1 MKKILFNLIV
11 IVIGLILVS
20 FSPAQAK
27 FPVHPINVIVYLKPG
42 GAGDVFVRRFE
53 KIAAKYTDAKF
64 VVFNKT
70 GAGGLVAMQY
80 IVSGKPDGYNLAYVT
95 KSNIAKFAEADAK
108 IKIDDLDWLAM
119 LVSDPESLIVNKNSP
134 IRTLD
139 QIIADAKAKKGAQLW
154 VGPAAGGN
162 DHIMARKTWRA
173 LGIGAK
179 WVPFESGEEA
189 MVVLMGGHAVVY
201 VGNPGDVTGRPDLE
215 NVVISA
221 PKRLGGVWAHI
232 PTFKELGV
240 SGLDEEI
247 MWRGFA
253 IKKGIP
259 EEVRKFYQ
267 DLIMKVSS
275 DPQWRKYIE
284 EEGADPVF
292 YKDEKFK
299 ELVKEDFK
307 DFTEALK
314 ELDAAKPK

>member
-1 MKKILFNLIV
+1 MKKLMVVLIV
-11 IVIGLILVS
+11 AMSWIALFGV
-20 FSPAQAK
+20 AQAK
-27 FPVHPINVIVYLKPG
+27 FPERPINVVVYLKPG

-64 VVFNKT
+64 VVINKP
-70 GAGGLVAMQY
+70 GAGGLTALTQ
-80 IVSGKPDGYNLAYVT
+80 IISGKADGYNLAYVT
-95 KSNIAKFAEADAK
+95 KSNIAKFAEANAK

-119 LVSDPESLIVNKNSP
+119 MVSDPESLIVNKNSP
-134 IRTLD
+134 IRTLE
-139 QIIADAKAKKGAQLW
+139 QIVADAKAKKGAQIW

-173 LGIGAK
+173 LGIEAK

-189 MVVLMGGHAVVY
+189 MVTLMGGHGVVY
-201 VGNPGDVTGRPDLE
+201 VGNPGDVVGRPDLE
-215 NVVISA
+215 NVVIAA
-221 PKRLGGVWAHI
+221 PKRLGGTWANI

-240 SGLDEEI
+240 PGLDEEI

-259 EEVRKFYQ
+259 EEVRNFYH
-267 DLIMKVSS
+267 DLIAKVSS
-275 DPQWRKYIE
+275 DPQWQKYIE
-284 EEGADPVF
+284 EEGADAVF

-307 DFTEALK
+307 DFTEVLK
-314 ELDAAKPK
+314 ELGAAK